1 MLPKGCIRKIESLCS
16 RFLWSGKTDSPT
28 CSKVSWE
35 TVCLPK
41 DEGGLG
47 LRRFQVWNKTL
58 ILRLVWLLFSESG
71 SLWVAWHKQH
81 DFNSSYHFWSQVE
94 SSTQSWSWR
103 CILRSRPVAAQ
114 FLVSEVKNGS
124 KTSFWFDNWSPLGP
138 LIKCIG
144 ADGPRRLRLSID
156 ATVSNACNTSGW
168 LLPHPRSDQEVQ
180 LHAFISVLRLP
191 STSPEEDCYKW
202 RTIPEEESFSTA
214 KTWEVLRPRGEEQR
228 WASFLWFKGATP
240 KHAFNMWIAHLNRLP
255 TRARL
260 ANWGMQIPTTCCLCT
275 TAVET
280 RDHLLIS
287 CQYATTIWLEVSRR
301 IRISQPLFT
310 TWTGL
315 MSWANSNSNA
325 PPNLKM
331 LVAQAVIY
339 NIWRQRNNVLFNQT
353 LIPPMSVFKDINRQV
368 LNAIHARR
376 RRKNFINFMAKW
388 LI

>member
-81 DFNSSYHFWSQVE
+81 NFNSSYHFWSQVE
-94 SSTQSWSWR
+94 SPTQSWSWR

-168 LLPHPRSDQEVQ
+168 L
-180 LHAFISVLRLP
+180 
-191 STSPEEDCYKW
+191 
-202 RTIPEEESFSTA
+202 
-214 KTWEVLRPRGEEQR
+214 
-228 WASFLWFKGATP
+228 
-240 KHAFNMWIAHLNRLP
+240 
-255 TRARL
+255 ARL

-310 TWTGL
+310 TWTCL

-353 LIPPMSVFKDINRQV
+353 LIPPMSVFKGINRQV
-368 LNAIHARR
+368 
-376 RRKNFINFMAKW
+376 
-388 LI
+388 